1 VSTIVGSSI
10 GGVALLIVLW
20 ALWRCTM
27 SLRVRRW
34 AGARAEARAKTIA
47 RTRARTRARTN
58 GAEMNC
64 TRAMVERRPDSR
76 TSEPPPAYHEVVRDG
91 GRVA

>member
-20 ALWRCTM
+20 VLWRCTTG
-27 SLRVRRW
+27 LRVRRW

-47 RTRARTRARTN
+47 RTRARTN
-58 GAEMNC
+58 GAETNC
-64 TRAMVERRPDSR
+64 TRATVERRPDSR
-76 TSEPPPAYHEVVRDG
+76 TSEPPPAYHDVVRDG